1 MRNLFEE
8 LDRIKNL
15 MVYEKGTLITEVSTS
30 AEPEVY
36 EPTKNT
42 AEKPSENKG
51 EESKTKEDSKGT
63 GEVEGKKGEPILPDK
78 NECFKIKATG
88 RFVVNVPKGSAA
100 VDNFLTEVRNV
111 INSNPEYKKG
121 LDSGTMYIR
130 EITLQGFAS
139 NYYGG
144 AVEPQFANDY
154 CKNWSVLPDRDYGG
168 VCTEFEF
175 KPFTGKKLAKYTGN
189 QGTNQKLAK
198 NRAVNLYN
206 GIVDALNKEGK
217 KYGIKIDPTTV
228 PVYEDGGSLY
238 TKDNVDENWK
248 TDIASRKLNPGQIV
262 AVTAKV
268 CYTLKEPCPDPCM
281 IKDESGKCTCPEGM
295 TYNEETK
302 LCECPPGQIKEGCE
316 CRVEEK
322 KPCPDCMERLVEDG
336 ECECIEGLNKG
347 PDGKCYCDKEFKK
360 LPDENCKCPCPKCM
374 EKDENG
380 ECKCKEGTFKINDK
394 CYCDAAGKI
403 PVLDDCSCPKCD
415 ECTEYNLEKKKCECT
430 GDLVENDKGECVCPK
445 DKPIRI
451 EPTCKCKATPPPPL
465 KCNYN
470 AETKGGRGVKA
481 NNFVSVVVNSAF
493 PVGEGDT
500 LTISFDSLVVPDA
513 FYVKYGDQEFFSGFM
528 GDVWNNEYKQVALSA
543 DERKKML
550 YIQPKSMIHYIN
562 TTKDDDLSSTT
573 NTPRNFVGELMYY
586 KEKEGLVESIN
597 AMIGSLGGKLK
608 VDSIF
613 KNGDTEA
620 KKVTDEIKNIN
631 IDITKNENMGDYNTQ
646 LGGKYKSYGPIM
658 KKNSSFTITKEQKD
672 FPINIIVFS
681 PLDRTIFNMKV
692 ECK

>member
-8 LDRIKNL
+8 LERIKNL

-30 AEPEVY
+30 AEPEGENTEVVKSSD
-36 EPTKNT
+36 TKPEVDKIEQNQ
-42 AEKPSENKG
+42 E
-51 EESKTKEDSKGT
+51 TKVDSKGEQT
-63 GEVEGKKGEPILPDK
+63 QTADK
-78 NECFKIKATG
+78 TECFVVKATG
-88 RFVVNVPKGSAA
+88 RFEVNIKTGSKA
-100 VDNFLTEVRNV
+100 VDNFLNAFRKIIE
-111 INSNPEYKKG
+111 SNPEYKKG

-130 EITLQGFAS
+130 DITLQGFAS

-144 AVEPQFANDY
+144 KVEPKFDNDY
-154 CKNWSVLPDRDYGG
+154 CKKWEIPPDRGYGG
-168 VCTEFEF
+168 VCTDFEF
-175 KPFTGKKLAKYTGN
+175 KPFSGKKLPSSSYTG
-189 QGTNQKLAK
+189 KLATNEDLAK
-198 NRAVNLYN
+198 DRAVNLFN
-206 GIVDALNKEGK
+206 AIKITLEKEGANK
-217 KYGIKIDPTTV
+217 GIKVDPTTV
-228 PVYEDGGSLY
+228 PKYIDGGTMY
-238 TKDNVDENWK
+238 TKDQVDENWK
-248 TDIASRKLNPGQIV
+248 TLIASGELNPGQIV
-262 AVTAKV
+262 AVTANV
-268 CYTLKEPCPDPCM
+268 CYTLKGEEPCSDPCM
-281 IKDESGKCTCPEGM
+281 QKDVDGKCKCPEGM
-295 TYNEETK
+295 IYNEETK
-302 LCECPPGQIKEGCE
+302 LCECPPGQIKEDCK

-336 ECECIEGLNKG
+336 ECVCIEGLNKG

-403 PVLDDCSCPKCD
+403 PVLDDCSCPKCN

-430 GDLVENDKGECVCPK
+430 GDLVEDDEGECVCPK
-445 DKPIRI
+445 EKPIRVSS
-451 EPTCKCKATPPPPL
+451 TCNCIAEKKQPL

-481 NNFVSVVVNSAF
+481 NNFVSKAVDSAF

-500 LTISFDSLVVPDA
+500 ITISFDSLVVPDA

-528 GDVWNNEYKQVALSA
+528 GDVWNGEYKNVALSL
-543 DERKKML
+543 DEKKKMM
-550 YIQPKSMIHYIN
+550 YILSKSQIHKIKVTN
-562 TTKDDDLSSTT
+562 DDDMSTI
-573 NTPRNFVGELMYY
+573 NNMSRNFVGELMYY

-597 AMIGSLGGKLK
+597 AAIGSVGGKLK
-608 VDSIF
+608 ISDIF
-613 KNGDTEA
+613 KVGDTQA
-620 KKVTDEIKNIN
+620 KKVTDEIKNIDIDTTKTEN
-631 IDITKNENMGDYNTQ
+631 ISVFVEKF
-646 LGGKYKSYGPIM
+646 KSIRSGYDNIM

-672 FPINIIVFS
+672 FSINIIVFS